1 MIGRVGGAYHTAH
14 SIRFSRRQMNVM
26 FSITFICMWISSSA
40 IVSARRNGVNWIQL
54 APWSFLYCQP
64 LSGNCEWW
72 NKNTYYDVQL
82 FLTVSRHVVL
92 HFVQFWVNLLNTDC
106 LPYIS
111 DSCNHGFLSG
121 YRFFLDYDLD
131 IICQN
136 FYTASNLRDLFHSIY
151 PKWIISFIHTIGLT
165 NKLLTKVVQMWYAVT
180 CMLKIT

>member
-26 FSITFICMWISSSA
+26 FSILP
-40 IVSARRNGVNWIQL
+40 IVSARRNGFNWIQL

-64 LSGNCEWW
+64 LRSGNCEWW

-82 FLTVSRHVVL
+82 LFTVSRRVVL

-106 LPYIS
+106 LPYIP
-111 DSCNHGFLSG
+111 DSCNHGFLPVCS
-121 YRFFLDYDLD
+121 FFLDYDLD

-136 FYTASNLRDLFHSIY
+136 FYTVSNLRDLFHSIY

-165 NKLLTKVVQMWYAVT
+165 SKLLTTVV
-180 CMLKIT
+180 